1 MYTYIYIYIYIYT
14 YIYIYI
20 QHMYIYIYIYIHMY
34 IYIYTYTNCMFISVY
49 VLTLIAR
56 IPISVLRS
64 GFAAWEFAKDLSL
77 IQVLLQ
83 PLSGG
88 LHFVVDLGTTKL
100 LGPAEPNETFSLV
113 FFPVENGSF
122 FIGNPPEMMEIH
134 GNPRFLNGKMI
145 YKWWKIELSKPS
157 TTFSNPQI
165 EQLNLFLGLPYSH
178 PTDVAWWPS
187 HPSPCDQILGPIDS
201 QVMVAFHEKISQ
213 NSSTGPK

>member
-1 MYTYIYIYIYIYT
+1 MYT
-14 YIYIYI
+14 
-20 QHMYIYIYIYIHMY
+20 
-34 IYIYTYTNCMFISVY
+34 YTYTNCMFISVY

-178 PTDVAWWPS
+178 PPNGCCVILVIFGTTQSPPSIAAMAPRHLTPLLVIRSLDQSIPKSWWVS
-187 HPSPCDQILGPIDS
+187 
-201 QVMVAFHEKISQ
+201 MKR
-213 NSSTGPK
+213 K